1 MLYFWIKTSLGV
13 LLTVNFFLPF
23 YTVVSNRHLHDE
35 PMAVLAGNLS
45 LNGMLLGLTSAVTIT
60 TIGAYELAQLQ
71 WHGLSF
77 HFIYLKKPHTG
88 K

>member
-35 PMAVLAGNLS
+35 PMAALAGNLS
-45 LNGMLLGLTSAVTIT
+45 LNGMLLGLTSHCGPASQFRANLIARATFINL
-60 TIGAYELAQLQ
+60 LARWLNA
-71 WHGLSF
+71 SE
-77 HFIYLKKPHTG
+77 IV
-88 K
+88 